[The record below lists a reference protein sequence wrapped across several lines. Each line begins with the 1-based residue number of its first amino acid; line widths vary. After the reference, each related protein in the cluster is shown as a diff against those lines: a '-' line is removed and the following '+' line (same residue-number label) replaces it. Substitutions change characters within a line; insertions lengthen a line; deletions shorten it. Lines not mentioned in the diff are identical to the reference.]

1 MSTQALFAGEGFAVR
16 QLDRSD
22 IEAVQALLVACDDYS
37 TMLTDRPH
45 GPEAAAEVF
54 AALPPG
60 KDDASKLVLGIE
72 ADGALVGV
80 LDAIREYPE
89 PGVWFL
95 GLLLLRPEKRSGG
108 LGARVYKAFSD
119 WAFEQ
124 GCDVVRL
131 GVVAQNPR
139 GAGFWQRRGFQEVAR
154 QPMTFAGKDTE
165 AIIMQD
171 TLTADPE

>member
-1 MSTQALFAGEGFAVR
+1 MADMPPFSGDGFTVRPLGQADVP
-16 QLDRSD
+16 
-22 IEAVQALLVACDDYS
+22 AVQDLLVACDDYAV
-37 TMLTDRPH
+37 MLTEKPH

-60 KDDASKLVLGIE
+60 KAADDKLVLGIE
-72 ADGALVGV
+72 RDGALVGL
-80 LDAIREYPE
+80 LDAVRDYPE

-95 GLLLLRPEKRSGG
+95 GLLLLRPEVRSHS
-108 LGARVYKAFSD
+108 LGAKVYRAFAD

-139 GAGFWQRRGFQEVAR
+139 GAGFWQRQGFQEVAR
-154 QPMTFAGKDTE
+154 QAMTFAGKDTE

-171 TLTADPE
+171 TLVADPE